1 MRFALFFCFAVL
13 LEIYAPTAGNSGQS
27 TAAANSLTIEDV
39 VALVK
44 KGFSEEVIITQIR
57 KRGKAFD
64 LNPDEMAELR
74 KQGVS
79 DNIVRYLLDPSLP
92 YTPPPPPAPTA
103 PPPGTPAKLSGPAK
117 IYAPDKLAGLVPP
130 DPGIYY
136 FGGSNEPVKLATKVL
151 LGSRQ
156 GAGMTKVLRKKAR

>member
-1 MRFALFFCFAVL
+1 TLFFCFAL
-13 LEIYAPTAGNSGQS
+13 LLDVYAPTAGISGQS
-27 TAAANSLTIEDV
+27 TTAANSLNIEDV

-64 LNPDEMAELR
+64 LSPDELGELR

-79 DNIVRYLLDPSLP
+79 DNIVRYLLAPALP
-92 YTPPPPPAPTA
+92 TTPPPPPAPT
-103 PPPGTPAKLSGPAK
+103 PPTPPTVAKSPGPTRV
-117 IYAPDKLAGLVPP
+117 YAPNKFASGVPP
-130 DPGIYY
+130 EPGVYY
-136 FGGSNEPVKLATKVL
+136 FGGANEPVKLATKVL

-156 GAGMTKVLRKKAR
+156 GG